1 MRETRLFNAN
11 VGDKSINTAG
21 PDAIE
26 TDLDNLYENKAW
38 LKDVLSK
45 TNNIPYVPT
54 QLYHPTTKEYVD
66 DYVGAGGAGNV
77 FINNNNISILHTD
90 VIAADTAQL
99 VNAWI
104 RNLFVE
110 VLTTNFEDYLT
121 GVRIDNGQVIGNT
134 KLERNYMKSEKEGLR
149 FYQQILTL
157 EPTDFIITNDEEE
170 TQIFYTSVR
179 GAYAYKFFTIQN
191 PVALA
196 GDWEPLIKYKPYKLI
211 KGADGLHYYIKP
223 TYSDNGYENWEDAL
237 PHLIL
242 TNADEHKVKVKTVVA
257 QYDKTVFGFQDIET
271 LSGTIKGVMLKL
283 GMGDGT
289 VDEFDNPTGG
299 SEASIYKHQTG
310 LENRYNRSNT
320 GLQRKI
326 MLDDDGVHSYVEE
339 YLPTAQLRNIIVT
352 SSEPDVSMGN
362 VNDIII
368 QIEG

>member
-1 MRETRLFNAN
+1 MAIRKERIFNAD
-11 VGDKSINTAG
+11 VGDLSINNQG

-26 TDLDNLYENKAW
+26 QDLDNLYQNKAW
-38 LKDVLSK
+38 IDEVLTL
-45 TNNIPYVPT
+45 TNIVPYTPT
-54 QLYHPTTKEYVD
+54 TAYHPVTKEYAD
-66 DYVGAGGAGNV
+66 NKSANV
-77 FINNNNISILHTD
+77 FIDNNNISVLQTD
-90 VIAADTAQL
+90 VISADTAQL

-110 VLTTNFEDYLT
+110 VLTTNFEDYVT
-121 GVRIDNGQVIGNT
+121 GTRIDNAELIGNT
-134 KLERNYMKSEKEGLR
+134 ALERNYMKSEKEGLR

-157 EPTDFIITNDEEE
+157 EPTDFIIVNGEEE
-170 TQIFYTSVR
+170 TPIYYTSVR

-191 PVALA
+191 PIALA
-196 GDWEPLIKYKPYKLI
+196 GDWQPKIKYRPYKI
-211 KGADGLHYYIKP
+211 VKGTDGLHYYTTP

-242 TNADEHKVKVKTVVA
+242 TNVSQHTVKVKTIVN

-289 VDEFDNPTGG
+289 LDVLGNPTHG

-310 LENRYNRSNT
+310 LENRYNKSNT

-326 MLDDDGVHSYVEE
+326 MLDDNGVHSLVEE
-339 YLPTAQLRNIIVT
+339 YQATAQLRNFIVT
-352 SSEPDVSMGN
+352 GLTPDVSMGN
-362 VNDIII
+362 VNDIIV
-368 QIEG
+368 QV